1 MPPPLQGLVIHAI
14 VDDGCSLMEANRVGF
29 PPMSAMKKKT
39 AWTTTKLRALKGK
52 EKIVCLTA
60 YDYSTAKLVDEA
72 GVHLIMVGDSLSMTM
87 LGHESTI
94 PVTMEDMIHHTRAVV
109 RGVDRALVVTDM
121 PFLSYQASVSQAV
134 ENAGRIL
141 KKGRADAVKLEGGAI
156 RKETV
161 EMLVENGIPVMGH
174 IGLTPQSVKEFGGYR
189 VQGKHPRDA
198 NKLKEGSKALEE
210 AGCFSIVLEGIPAEL
225 AGEITNSI
233 AIPTVGIGAGPQC
246 DGQVL
251 VIQDLLGMFDDISP
265 KFVKRYAEVGDAIKG
280 AVEAYAADVQRGDFP
295 GPEHCY

>member
-1 MPPPLQGLVIHAI
+1 
-14 VDDGCSLMEANRVGF
+14 
-29 PPMSAMKKKT
+29 MSTNKKKT
-39 AWTTTKLRALKGK
+39 PWTTTKLRALKGK

-60 YDYSTAKLVDEA
+60 YDYSTARLVDEA

-94 PVTMEDMIHHTRAVV
+94 PVTMEDMIHHSRAVV
-109 RGVDRALVVTDM
+109 RGVTRALVVTDM

-141 KKGRADAVKLEGGAI
+141 KEGRADTVKLEGGAI
-156 RKETV
+156 RKETI
-161 EMLVENGIPVMGH
+161 EALVENGIPVMGH

-189 VQGKHPRDA
+189 VQGKRPRGAD
-198 NKLKEGSKALEE
+198 KLKADAKALEE

-225 AGEITNSI
+225 AGEITDSI
-233 AIPTVGIGAGPQC
+233 GIPTVGIGAGPRC

-251 VIQDLLGMFDDISP
+251 VIQDLLGMYNDLKP
-265 KFVKRYAEVGDAIKG
+265 KFVKRYAELGDAITG
-280 AVEAYAADVQRGDFP
+280 AVEAYATDVRNGDFP